1 MWGFPHRFKQYSRLF
16 SVVNCFIRF
25 LFMLPLEGDF
35 IPFEWVRRT
44 ARVLV
49 AIGAEI
55 VGSVITWAVESVLCR
70 DHGLVR

>member
-25 LFMLPLEGDF
+25 LFMLPLEGDL
-35 IPFEWVRRT
+35 IPFEWVRLT

-49 AIGAEI
+49 A
-55 VGSVITWAVESVLCR
+55 VGPKILGGVVTRPVESILWR
-70 DHGLVR
+70 